1 VCPKISNGDA
11 EALENRMPRNGEINI
26 KFGVYK
32 TVCCGN
38 EIVINAGS
46 TFPDCPKHPRLT
58 IEWKPVFDSK
68 AEKSSARNSPKKSN
82 DPAA

>member
-1 VCPKISNGDA
+1 MRWGV
-11 EALENRMPRNGEINI
+11 RMPRNGEINI

-32 TVCCGN
+32 AVCCGN

-46 TFPDCPKHPRLT
+46 TFPDCPKHPKRMT
-58 IEWKPVFDSK
+58 EWKPVLDSK
-68 AEKSSARNSPKKSN
+68 LETPSGISFTRKNN

>member
-1 VCPKISNGDA
+1 
-11 EALENRMPRNGEINI
+11 MPRNGEINI

-32 TVCCGN
+32 AVCCGN

-46 TFPDCPKHPRLT
+46 TFPDCQKHPKLMT
-58 IEWKPVFDSK
+58 EWKPVLDSK
-68 AEKSSARNSPKKSN
+68 LETPSGISFTRKNN

>member
-1 VCPKISNGDA
+1 
-11 EALENRMPRNGEINI
+11 MPRNGEINI

-32 TVCCGN
+32 AVCCGN

-46 TFPDCPKHPRLT
+46 TFPDCPKHPKRMT
-58 IEWKPVFDSK
+58 EWTLVLDSK
-68 AEKSSARNSPKKSN
+68 LETPSGINSRKNN